1 MQQGLS
7 TICTSQLGPP
17 VEHSF
22 HASRQLASRGKQGF
36 LLPKPTQNPTNAYSI
51 KEQSVSSQAP
61 LNA

>member
-36 LLPKPTQNPTNAYSI
+36 LLPTQNPTNAYSI

-61 LNA
+61 LKA